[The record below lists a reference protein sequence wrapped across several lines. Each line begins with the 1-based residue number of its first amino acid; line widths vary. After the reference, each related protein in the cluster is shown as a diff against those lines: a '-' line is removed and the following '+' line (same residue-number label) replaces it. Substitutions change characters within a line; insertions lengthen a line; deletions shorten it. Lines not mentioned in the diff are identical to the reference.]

1 MDRWPLGQLFVVRG
15 HGDISTYAL
24 VFEQKMNIDRQD
36 VQDVVKSLIDSIVSC
51 ESLVFEFRIA
61 KMDQ

>member
-1 MDRWPLGQLFVVRG
+1 MIVKIRFRLKQLR
-15 HGDISTYAL
+15 ISFRTK
-24 VFEQKMNIDRQD
+24 QMNIDRQD

-51 ESLVFEFRIA
+51 ESFVFEFRIA